1 MMARTEP
8 TPGAAAVVGCAR
20 PHAVSNAFRTLTGV
34 TLLALM
40 LAGVL
45 ALLSLLLMGTRTDSA
60 THLHPTEQVR
70 TAWTTR
76 WQRDTDTTLFRSAL
90 STRDGEAQPTLVGS
104 TIFALGSDRRLHA
117 LDPRSGS
124 DLAFDIGAG
133 RRAMN
138 FRASSSRLVV
148 LARTT
153 NPATGLPDTSLL
165 GVDPSTRAVAW
176 DQPLATDVYTDSLKV
191 DTDTVYLGVGDS
203 VDGAQWRIL
212 SDRGAAPSLHP
223 RIRAYALA
231 NGAPRWEQAL
241 PERSETGPADDLGL
255 TVVNGDVVA
264 TEFTRGTS
272 DGLVVLDRTNGQI
285 LLRALTGTQALGTLR
300 NRLVA
305 VAGADVLTMNP
316 TNGAIVDRL
325 SGLAPMQVEATLV
338 SGSALYWTGSDQVG
352 ALDLNGKKPLWPP
365 TQLDY
370 PTGAVTSKAL
380 TRPDVQDGHL
390 YVGGRDD
397 AIYSIDV
404 RTGSVEWKF
413 SAPLRAP
420 PSTDYAPL
428 RVADLVLV
436 QDGQLTAYQAPR

>member
-104 TIFALGSDRRLHA
+104 TIYALGSDRRLHA

-153 NPATGLPDTSLL
+153 NPDTSLL

-241 PERSETGPADDLGL
+241 P
-255 TVVNGDVVA
+255 
-264 TEFTRGTS
+264 
-272 DGLVVLDRTNGQI
+272 
-285 LLRALTGTQALGTLR
+285 
-300 NRLVA
+300 
-305 VAGADVLTMNP
+305 
-316 TNGAIVDRL
+316 
-325 SGLAPMQVEATLV
+325 
-338 SGSALYWTGSDQVG
+338 
-352 ALDLNGKKPLWPP
+352 
-365 TQLDY
+365 
-370 PTGAVTSKAL
+370 
-380 TRPDVQDGHL
+380 
-390 YVGGRDD
+390 
-397 AIYSIDV
+397 
-404 RTGSVEWKF
+404 
-413 SAPLRAP
+413 
-420 PSTDYAPL
+420 
-428 RVADLVLV
+428 
-436 QDGQLTAYQAPR
+436 

>member
-1 MMARTEP
+1 
-8 TPGAAAVVGCAR
+8 
-20 PHAVSNAFRTLTGV
+20 
-34 TLLALM
+34 M

-60 THLHPTEQVR
+60 THLHPTEQVK

-104 TIFALGSDRRLHA
+104 TIYALGSDRRLHA
-117 LDPRSGS
+117 LDPRAGS
-124 DLAFDIGAG
+124 DLSFDIGTG

-176 DQPLATDVYTDSLKV
+176 DQPLGTDVFIDSLVV

-212 SDRGAAPSLHP
+212 GDRGAAPSLHP

-241 PERSETGPADDLGL
+241 PERTDSGPADDLGL
-255 TVVNGDVVA
+255 TVVSGEVVA

-272 DGLVVLDRTNGQI
+272 DGLVVLDRGNGQI
-285 LLRALTGTQALGTLR
+285 SWRALTGTQAR
-300 NRLVA
+300 WVRY
-305 VAGADVLTMNP
+305 VAGSSPWRERMC
-316 TNGAIVDRL
+316 
-325 SGLAPMQVEATLV
+325 
-338 SGSALYWTGSDQVG
+338 
-352 ALDLNGKKPLWPP
+352 
-365 TQLDY
+365 
-370 PTGAVTSKAL
+370 
-380 TRPDVQDGHL
+380 
-390 YVGGRDD
+390 
-397 AIYSIDV
+397 
-404 RTGSVEWKF
+404 
-413 SAPLRAP
+413 
-420 PSTDYAPL
+420 
-428 RVADLVLV
+428 
-436 QDGQLTAYQAPR
+436 